1 MSKKFP
7 VLKLETSTEI
17 DGFVRLSPEWFS
29 LDPIAQRDLIGDW
42 SGILDELDAMV
53 REQWRGEGNVF
64 NNLQWRGL
72 DEEKPHE
79 VCRKAILG
87 KRANGQVIDA
97 RYIKVKK

>member
-1 MSKKFP
+1 MSKKLP

-53 REQWRGEGNVF
+53 REQWRG
-64 NNLQWRGL
+64 L
-72 DEEKPHE
+72 DAEKPHE

-87 KRANGQVIDA
+87 KRANNQVIDA
-97 RYIKVKK
+97 RYRKVKK

>member
-29 LDPIAQRDLIGDW
+29 LDPIAQRDLLGDW
-42 SGILDELDAMV
+42 SGILDELKVMV
-53 REQWRGEGNVF
+53 REQSRGAIA
-64 NNLQWRGL
+64 
-72 DEEKPHE
+72 EEPHE
-79 VCRKAILG
+79 FCRKAILG

-97 RYIKVKK
+97 RYRKVKK